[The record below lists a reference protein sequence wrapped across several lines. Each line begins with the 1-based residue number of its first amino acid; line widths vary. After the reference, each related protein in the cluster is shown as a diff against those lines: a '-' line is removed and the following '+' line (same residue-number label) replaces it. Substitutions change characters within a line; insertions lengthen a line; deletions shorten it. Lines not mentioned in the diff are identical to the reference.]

1 MAPQRPALRPPLPLL
16 LLLLLFLDASVWAQD
31 EVLENFRLNCPKDA
45 TRFKHLRKYVYN
57 YEAES
62 SSGVRG
68 TADSTS
74 ATKINCK
81 VELDVPQL
89 CGFIMRT
96 SQCTLKEVYGFNP
109 EGKALMKKTKNSEE
123 FATAM
128 SRYELKL
135 AILEGKQLV
144 LYPDK
149 DEPKYILNIK
159 RGIISALLVPLETEE
174 DKQVLFLDTVYGNCS
189 TQVTV
194 NSRKGTVATEMSTER
209 NLQQCDGFQ
218 PISTG
223 VSPLALIKG
232 LVRPLS
238 TLISSRQSCQYTLDP
253 KRKHVSGATC
263 NEQHLFLPFS
273 YKNKYGI
280 MTQVTQTLSLEDT
293 PKINSRF
300 FSEGTKQVGL
310 AFERT
315 KSTSPP
321 KQADAALKTL
331 QELKRLSI
339 TEQNAQRANL
349 FNKLVTELRGLSH
362 EAIASLLPQL
372 IGVSSPITLQA
383 LVQCGQPQCYTHILQ
398 WLKTEK
404 AHPLLLD
411 IVTYLVALM
420 PNPSTQRLR
429 EIFNTAKEH
438 PSRATLYALSHVVNN
453 YYEVDPTRSPDLQDI
468 AGYLLKQIGNEC
480 LGNEDHTY
488 LILRIIGNMGRT
500 MEQVMPELKSS
511 VLNCVRST
519 KPSLLIQKA
528 ALQALRKME
537 MGDEVR
543 RVVFDTFMDGVTPVE
558 KRLAAYLLL
567 MRAPSSSDINK
578 IVQLLQWE
586 QSDQVKNFV
595 ASHIANILNSEEL
608 YVQDLKILIKNAL
621 ENIQL
626 PTIMDFRKFSRN
638 YQISKSASLPSFDPV
653 SAKVEGNLIFDPS
666 SYLPKETMLK
676 TTLTVFGLA
685 SMDLFEIGFEG
696 KGFEPTLEALFG
708 KRGFFP
714 DSVNKALYWVNG
726 QVPDRVSKVL
736 VDHFGYTNDDKHEQD
751 MVSGI
756 MPIVDKL
763 IKDLKSQE
771 TPEARAYLRIL
782 GEELGFVRLRDL
794 HVLGK
799 LLLNGAQT
807 LRGIPQLV
815 VQAIREGSKNDLF
828 LHYIFMDNAFELPT
842 GAGLQLQVSSSGVI
856 TPGTKAGVKLDLAN
870 IQTELV
876 AKPSVSMEFVT
887 NMGVIIPDFAKSGVQ
902 MNTNFFHESGLE
914 TRVALKAGQLKV
926 IIPSPKRPV
935 KLFSGSNTLH
945 LVSTTKTEVIP
956 PLIENRQSWSTCKP
970 FFTGMDYCTTGAYS
984 NASSTESASYYPLTG
999 DTRYEIELKPT
1010 GEVEQYSAS
1019 ATYELQKEDKSLVD
1033 TLKFL
1038 VQAEGVQQSEATAM
1052 FKYNRRSRTLSSE
1065 VLIPAFDVNFGTIL
1079 RVNDESSK
1087 DKNAYKLILDIQNKK
1102 ITEVSLVG
1110 HVSYD
1115 KKGDSRIKGV
1125 VSIPR
1130 LQAEA
1135 RSEVHTHWSSIKLL
1149 FQMDSSATAYG
1160 STISKRVVWRYDNE
1174 KIEFDWNTGT
1184 NVDTKKVASN
1194 FPVDLS
1200 SYPRTL
1206 HDYANSLLDHR
1217 VPHTDMTF
1225 RHMGSKLIVATN
1237 TWLQMASRGLP
1248 YSQTL
1253 QDHLSGLSELN
1264 LQKMG
1269 LPDFHIPDN
1278 LFLKSDGRVKYTLNK
1293 NSIKIDIPLPLG
1305 GKSSKDLKMPES
1317 VMTPALNFN
1326 SVGFHLPSQEFLV
1339 PTFTIPKTHQLQVP
1353 LLGILDLSTNVY
1365 SNLYNWSA
1373 SYTGGNTSRDHF
1385 SLQAQYRMKADSAVD
1400 LFSYSVQ
1407 GSGET
1412 TYDSKRTFTLSC
1424 DGSLHHKFL
1433 DSKFKVS
1440 HVEKFGNN
1448 PVSKGL
1454 LTFEASSALGPQMS
1468 ATVHLDSKKKQHL
1481 YVKDIKV
1488 DGQFRAS
1495 SFYAQGKYGLSCE
1508 SDATTGQLSG
1518 ESNMRFNSTYFQG
1531 TNQIVGM
1538 YQDGTLSL
1546 TSTSD
1551 LQDGIFKNTASLK
1564 YENYELTLKSDSS
1577 GQYENFAASNKLDMT
1592 FSKLSLWLR
1601 SEHQAD
1607 YKSLRLVTLLSGS
1620 LTSQGVELN
1629 ADILGTDKMNTGAH
1643 KATLQLTRGGL
1654 STSATTNL
1662 KYSPL
1667 LLESEL
1673 NAELG
1678 FSGASMKLS
1687 TNGRFK
1693 EHHAKFSLDGRAA
1706 LTEVSLGS
1714 IYQAM
1719 ILGADGKNIFNFK
1732 LSREGLK
1739 LSNDMM
1745 GSYADMKL
1753 DHAHS
1758 LSIAGLSLD
1767 FSSKMDN
1774 IYSGDKFYKQTFNL
1788 QLQPYSFVTTL
1799 SNDLR
1804 YDALDLTNSGKLR
1817 LEPLKLN
1824 VGGNFKGTYQNNEL
1838 KHIYTISYTDL
1849 VVASYRA
1856 DTIAKVQGVEF
1867 SHRLNADIEGLA
1879 SSVDVIT
1886 NYNSDPLHFNNVF
1899 HLVSAPFTLGIDTH
1913 TSGDGKLALWG
1924 EHTGQLYSK
1933 FLLKAEPLALTF
1945 SHDYKG
1951 STSHNLPYK
1960 NSISTA
1966 LEHTVSTLLTPAEQ
1980 TSTWKFKTR
1989 LNDMVYS
1996 QDFEAYNT
2004 KDKIGVELSGRTDLS
2019 GLYSPIKVPF
2029 FYTEPVNVLSDLEI
2043 NDAADKPQEFTI
2055 VAFVR
2060 YDKNQDVHTISLP
2073 FFKSL
2078 PDYLERNRRGII
2090 TLLEAMQGELQRIN
2104 VDQFVEKYSAA
2115 LSRLPRQIHN
2125 YLNAS
2130 DWERQVAG
2138 AKEKLTSF
2146 MENYRITDNDIL
2158 IALDRAKIDINEK
2171 LSQLET
2177 YVIQFDQ
2184 YIKDNY
2190 DPRDFKKTV
2199 AQIIERIVEKLKM
2212 LDEQYHIRVN
2222 LAKSIRNLYLFVENV
2237 DFNKISSSTASWIQ
2251 NVDTK
2256 YQIRIQIKEKLQQL
2270 RTQIQNIDIQQL
2282 AAELKQQIEAIDV
2295 TVHLNQL
2302 RTAILFQRINDIIE
2316 RVKYF
2321 VMNLIE
2327 DFKVTEKINIF
2338 RAIVHELIEKY
2349 EVDQQIQVL
2358 MDKSVELAHRCRLT
2372 ETLQKLSNVL
2382 QQIEIKD
2389 YYEKLVG
2396 LIDDTVEWLK
2406 ALSFN
2411 NFIEELNRFIDML
2424 VKKLKAF
2431 DYHQFVDET
2440 NSKIREVTQRI
2451 NAEIQALE
2459 VPPKTEALK
2468 LLVANF
2474 KAKVSDYLER
2484 LEDTEVTAFINWLQ
2498 DGLVYIK
2505 SHFQGSLEDVRDRI
2519 YEMDIQWEV
2528 EHFLSLVSQVYST
2541 LVTYISDWWILTA
2554 KNITDFAEQYSIQD
2568 WAESVKVLVE
2578 QGFTVPEIQTFLGTM
2593 PAFEVSLRALQ
2604 EATFQTPDFIVP
2616 LTDLRIPSVQI
2627 NFKMLKNVKV
2637 PSRFSTP
2644 EFTLLNTF
2652 HVRSFTI
2659 DLLEIKAKI
2668 IRTIDQMLSSELQW
2682 PLPEVYLRDLEILNI
2697 PLARLTLPDF
2707 HVPEITVPEFT
2718 IPNVN
2723 LKELKVPDLHIP
2735 EFQLPR
2741 LSHTIEIPAFGKLH
2755 SILKIQS
2762 PLFTVDANANIQNVS
2777 TSENKAE
2784 IVASIA
2790 ARGESKIEALNFD
2803 FQAHAQLLELNP
2815 NPLVL
2820 KESMNFSSKHVRM
2833 EHEGEIL
2840 FSENAIE
2847 GKSDTVASLH
2857 TEKNIVEFNNDMIV
2871 KINSQLT
2878 LDSHTKYFHK
2888 LSFPRLDLSSKASLN
2903 NEIKTHLEAGRLAWT
2918 SLGTGSWNW
2927 ACPNFSDE
2935 GIHSSKTSFTVEGPI
2950 VSFVL
2955 SNNVSSKHL
2964 KVVQKLACESGFL
2977 SYSQF
2982 EVDSKIESQHMGSSI
2997 LTAKGWTL
3005 FRDAK
3010 AEVAAE
3016 HNANLNGKVI
3026 GTLKNSLFFS
3036 SQPFEITASTNNEG
3050 NLKVSFPLKL
3060 TGKID
3065 FLSNSAMFLSPDAQQ
3080 ASWQAS
3086 ARFNQYKYNQNF
3098 SAINNEHNIEAGV
3111 GMNGDANLDFL
3122 NIPITIPEITLPYIG
3137 ISTPLLNNFSI
3148 WEETGLKDFLKTTK
3162 QSFDLSVKAQYKK
3175 NRDKHSI
3182 AIPLSMFYEFILNNV
3197 NSWDRKLVQVRDGA
3211 LDFLTTSYNETKIMF
3226 DKYKTEH
3233 SLDQPSRTFQSH
3245 GFTISF
3251 INIEVSP
3258 FTVETLGSS
3267 HVIPKA
3273 ISTPSVTIP
3282 GPNIIVPSYRFVL
3295 PSLEL
3300 PVLHI
3305 PRNLFKF
3312 SLPDFKELSTI
3323 DNIYIPAMGNFTYDF
3338 SFKSSIITLNTNAGL
3353 YNQSD
3358 IVAHFLSSS
3367 SFVVDA
3373 LQYKLEGTSRLTR
3386 KKGWKLATAVS
3397 LTNKFVKG
3405 NHDSTISLT
3414 KKNMEASVKTTANLH
3429 VPILTMNFK
3438 QELNGNAKSKPTV
3451 SSSIELNY
3459 DFNSSKLHSTAKG
3472 GVDHKFTLESLTSS
3486 FSIESSTKGNIK
3498 GSFLSQEYSGSVA
3511 NEANTYLN
3519 SKGTR
3524 SAVRL
3529 QGASKVDG
3537 IWNLEVGENFAG
3549 EATLQRIYATW
3560 EHNMKN
3566 NLHVSSFFD
3575 TKGKQTCRATMELSP
3590 WTMSTLLQVH
3600 VSQPSSLLDLHHFD
3614 HEVTLKANTKNQKVA
3629 WRSEVQIH
3637 SQILK
3642 HNAQLSNEQ
3651 EEVRFDIAGSVEG
3664 QFGDLKNIL
3673 LPVYDKSLQEL
3684 LEMDGKR
3691 QYLQASTSLLYT
3703 KNPNGY
3709 PLSLPVQELD
3719 DRFIIPGLNLID
3731 FSGLQIYKKLST
3743 SPFALNLTMLP
3754 KVTFPGVDVLTQY
3767 FEIGDSSAPVF
3778 EVTVPEIQLTVSQ
3791 FTLPQ
3796 SFPIGSTG
3804 FDLSKLANMIA
3815 DVDLPTI
3822 TLPEQ
3827 TIEIPHFKFSVP
3839 AGIFIPFFGELSA
3852 RVGVASTL
3860 YNVTWSAGLKNRADH
3875 VETFL
3880 NSMCSSTLQF
3890 LEYDLNVVGTHRI
3903 EDGLFICKNKGTLRH
3918 RDFSVEYN
3926 EDGVFKGLWV
3936 WQGEAHLDITSPALT
3951 DLHLHYQEDETSL
3964 SASAASPA
3972 IGTVGLDSS
3981 TDDQSVK
3988 LNVYFHPQSPP
3999 DRKLSIFKTE
4009 WRYKESDD
4017 ETDIKINWEQEAAS
4031 RLLGSLKSNVPKA
4044 TEAIYNYINKYHLR
4058 DASLKL
4064 RRSLQNNAESAIRTI
4079 NEINMDLQRTACD
4092 AYQEWKDKAWH
4103 LYEEMVTQGNQSIP
4117 EKLKG
4122 KVLDSLAHA
4131 TQKYRMAVTRLIDS
4145 LIHFMKFYRF
4155 QLPGNAGTYTTD
4167 ELCTMA
4173 MREMAKPLF
4182 QLHLN
4187 ISNSLQKL
4195 FSDVQDL
4202 VEKSDLINDI
4212 TFSCPFASENCKLND
4227 VILIFSEHLEILSYF
4242 TQRQWEDLQDTNFT
4256 ATLSVFQFIMERMLE
4271 NIEEEIKC
4279 LNESTCFHYQ
4289 VNSFFKINVP
4299 YAFKS
4304 LRQDVFHIFSE
4315 FNDFF
4320 QTILQA
4326 GFYKLQQVHQYI
4338 KALREEYFD
4347 PSMVGWMVKYYEVEE
4362 KMVDLITNLL
4372 VVLRDF
4378 HSDCS
4383 AWAAGFASNI
4393 STQVEQ
4399 FVSMDIREYLSILAD
4414 VNGERREKIT
4424 EFSILAKEA
4433 IESWATVMEEIVSN
4447 YHRQLNS
4454 KLQDFSDQLSGYYEI
4469 FIAESTRLS
4478 DLFTQSYHVFLR
4490 YITELL
4496 KKLQVTTAN
4505 NVSPYIKLAPGELII
4520 TF

>member
-1 MAPQRPALRPPLPLL
+1 MGPQRPALRAPLRLL
-16 LLLLLFLDASVWAQD
+16 FLLLFLDTSVWAQD
-31 EVLENFRLNCPKDA
+31 EVPENLSLNCPKDA

-68 TADSTS
+68 TADSRS

-81 VELDVPQL
+81 VELEVPQI
-89 CGFIMRT
+89 CSFIMRT

-135 AILEGKQLV
+135 AIPEGKQIV

-159 RGIISALLVPLETEE
+159 RGIISALLVPPETEE

-218 PISTG
+218 PISTS

-238 TLISSRQSCQYTLDP
+238 TLIRSSQSCQYTLDP
-253 KRKHVSGATC
+253 KRKHVSEAVC

-280 MTQVTQTLSLEDT
+280 MTHVTQKLSLEDT

-300 FSEGTKQVGL
+300 FSEGTNWVGL
-310 AFERT
+310 AFEST
-315 KSTSPP
+315 KPTSPP
-321 KQADAALKTL
+321 KQSDAVLKTL
-331 QELKRLSI
+331 QELKKLSI
-339 TEQNAQRANL
+339 SEQNAQRANL
-349 FNKLVTELRGLSH
+349 FNKLVTELRGLRG
-362 EAIASLLPQL
+362 EALTSLLPQL
-372 IGVSSPITLQA
+372 IEVSSPITLQA

-404 AHPLLLD
+404 AHPFLVD
-411 IVTYLVALM
+411 IVTYLMALI
-420 PNPSTQRLR
+420 PNPSTERLQ
-429 EIFNTAKEH
+429 EIFNTAKELK
-438 PSRATLYALSHVVNN
+438 SRATLYALSHVVNS
-453 YYEVDPTRSPDLQDI
+453 YFDVDRSRSPVLQEI
-468 AGYLLKQIGNEC
+468 AGYLLKQIDNEC
-480 LGNEDHTY
+480 MGDEDHTF
-488 LILRIIGNMGRT
+488 LILRVIGNMGST
-500 MEQVMPELKSS
+500 MEQVMPDLKSS

-528 ALQALRKME
+528 AIQALRKME
-537 MGDEVR
+537 LGDEAR
-543 RVVFDTFMDGVTPVE
+543 TILFDTFVNGIAPVE

-567 MRAPSSSDINK
+567 MRGPSSSDINK
-578 IVQLLQWE
+578 IAQLLQWE
-586 QSDQVKNFV
+586 QSEQVKSFV

-608 YVQDLKILIKNAL
+608 YVQDLKNLIKNAL
-621 ENIQL
+621 ENSQL

-638 YQISKSASLPSFDPV
+638 YQISKSASFPLLDPV
-653 SAKVEGNLIFDPS
+653 SVKIEGNLVFDPN
-666 SYLPKETMLK
+666 SYLPKESMLK
-676 TTLTVFGLA
+676 TTLTVFGLD
-685 SMDLFEIGFEG
+685 SLDLFEIGLEG

-708 KRGFFP
+708 KQGFFP

-726 QVPDRVSKVL
+726 RVPDQVSKVL
-736 VDHFGYTNDDKHEQD
+736 VDHFGYTKDDKHEQD
-751 MVSGI
+751 MVNGI

-763 IKDLKSQE
+763 IKDLKSKE
-771 TPEARAYLRIL
+771 IPEARAYLRIL
-782 GEELGFVRLRDL
+782 GKELGFVRLQDL
-794 HVLGK
+794 QVLGK

-807 LRGIPQLV
+807 FQGVPQMVL
-815 VQAIREGSKNDLF
+815 QAIRDGSKNDLF
-828 LHYIFMDNAFELPT
+828 LHYIFMENAFELPT
-842 GAGLQLQVSSSGVI
+842 GVGLQLQVSSSGVL
-856 TPGTKAGVKLDLAN
+856 TPGIKAGVRLELAN
-870 IQTELV
+870 IQAELV
-876 AKPSVSMEFVT
+876 AKPSVSLEFVT
-887 NMGVIIPDFAKSGVQ
+887 NMGIIIPDFAKSGVQ

-914 TRVALKAGQLKV
+914 ARVALKAGQLKV

-956 PLIENRQSWSTCKP
+956 PLIENRQSWLTCKP
-970 FFTGMDYCTTGAYS
+970 FFTGMNYCTTGAYS

-999 DTRYEIELKPT
+999 DTRYELELRPT

-1019 ATYELQKEDKSLVD
+1019 ATYELLKEDKSLVD

-1052 FKYNRRSRTLSSE
+1052 FKYNRQSRTLSSE
-1065 VLIPAFDVNFGTIL
+1065 VLIPGFDVNFGTIL
-1079 RVNDESSK
+1079 RINDESAK
-1087 DKNAYKLILDIQNKK
+1087 DKNTYKVILDIQNKK

-1110 HVSYD
+1110 HLSYD
-1115 KKGDSRIKGV
+1115 KKGDGKIKGI

-1135 RSEVHTHWSSIKLL
+1135 RSEVHTHWSPTKLL

-1160 STISKRVVWRYDNE
+1160 STISKRVAWRYDNE

-1184 NVDTKKVASN
+1184 NVNTKKVASN

-1200 SYPRTL
+1200 RYPRTL
-1206 HDYANSLLDHR
+1206 HEYANNLLDHR
-1217 VPHTDMTF
+1217 VPQTDVTF
-1225 RHMGSKLIVATN
+1225 RHVGSKLIVATN
-1237 TWLQMASRGLP
+1237 TWLQMATRGLP
-1248 YSQTL
+1248 YPQTL
-1253 QDHLSGLSELN
+1253 QDHLNGLSELN
-1264 LQKMG
+1264 LQKLG
-1269 LPDFHIPDN
+1269 FPDFHIPDN
-1278 LFLKSDGRVKYTLNK
+1278 LFLKTDGRVKYTLNK
-1293 NSIKIDIPLPLG
+1293 NKIKISIPLPLG

-1317 VMTPALNFN
+1317 VRIPALNFKP
-1326 SVGFHLPSQEFLV
+1326 VGFHLPSREFQV

-1353 LLGILDLSTNVY
+1353 LLGVLDLSTNVY

-1385 SLQAQYRMKADSAVD
+1385 SLQAQYRMKADSVVD

-1412 TYDSKRTFTLSC
+1412 TYDSKSTFTLSC

-1454 LTFEASSALGPQMS
+1454 LTFETSSTLGPQMS
-1468 ATVHLDSKKKQHL
+1468 ATVHLNSKKKQHL

-1488 DGQFRAS
+1488 EGQFRAS
-1495 SFYAQGKYGLSCE
+1495 SFYAQGEYGLSYE
-1508 SDATTGQLSG
+1508 RDATNGQMSG
-1518 ESNMRFNSTYFQG
+1518 ESNTKFKSTYFQG

-1538 YQDGTLSL
+1538 YQDGTLSI

-1577 GQYENFAASNKLDMT
+1577 GQYENFATSNKLDMT
-1592 FSKLSLWLR
+1592 FSKQSALLR
-1601 SEHQAD
+1601 SEHQAN
-1607 YKSLRLVTLLSGS
+1607 YKSLRLATLLSGS
-1620 LTSQGVELN
+1620 LTSQGLELN
-1629 ADILGTDKMNTGAH
+1629 VDILGTDKINTGAH
-1643 KATLQLTRGGL
+1643 KATLTIARDGL

-1667 LLESEL
+1667 LLENEL

-1678 FSGASMKLS
+1678 LSGASMKLS

-1719 ILGADGKNIFNFK
+1719 ILGTDSKNIFNFK

-1739 LSNDMM
+1739 LSNEMM
-1745 GSYADMKL
+1745 GSFAEMKL
-1753 DHAHS
+1753 DHIHS
-1758 LSIAGLSLD
+1758 LNIVGLSLD

-1774 IYSGDKFYKQTFNL
+1774 IYSGDKFYKQNFNL

-1804 YDALDLTNSGKLR
+1804 YDALDLTNSGRLR

-1838 KHIYTISYTDL
+1838 KHIYTISYSDL
-1849 VVASYRA
+1849 VVATYRA
-1856 DTIAKVQGVEF
+1856 DTVAKVQGVEF
-1867 SHRLNADIEGLA
+1867 SHRLNAVVEGLA
-1879 SSVDVIT
+1879 SSVDVT
-1886 NYNSDPLHFNNVF
+1886 TGYNSDPLHFNNVF
-1899 HLVSAPFTLGIDTH
+1899 HFVLAPFTLGIDTH
-1913 TSGDGKLALWG
+1913 TSGDGKLSLWG

-1933 FLLKAEPLALTF
+1933 FLLKAEPLALAF

-1951 STSHNLPYK
+1951 STSHNLLYK

-1966 LEHTVSTLLTPAEQ
+1966 LEHTVGVLLTPAEQ

-1989 LNDMVYS
+1989 LNDKVYS

-2004 KDKIGVELSGRTDLS
+2004 KDKIGVELSGRADLS
-2019 GLYSPIKVPF
+2019 GLDSSIKLPF
-2029 FYTEPVNVLSDLEI
+2029 FYSEPVNVPNGLEI
-2043 NDAADKPQEFTI
+2043 NDAVDRPQEFEI
-2055 VAFVR
+2055 VAMVK

-2090 TLLEAMQGELQRIN
+2090 SLLEAMQRELQRLS
-2104 VDQFVEKYSAA
+2104 VDQFVRKYRAA
-2115 LSRLPRQIHN
+2115 LSRLPQQIHD

-2146 MENYRITDNDIL
+2146 MENYRITDNDVL
-2158 IALDRAKIDINEK
+2158 IALDSAKINFNEK

-2190 DPRDFKKTV
+2190 DPHDLKRTI
-2199 AQIIERIVEKLKM
+2199 AQIIDLIIEKLKI

-2222 LAKSIRNLYLFVENV
+2222 LAKSIHNLYLFVENV
-2237 DFNKISSSTASWIQ
+2237 DLNQISSSSASWIQ

-2256 YQIRIQIKEKLQQL
+2256 YQIRTQIQEKLQQL

-2282 AAELKQQIEAIDV
+2282 AAEVKQQIEAIDV
-2295 TVHLNQL
+2295 TIHLDQL
-2302 RTAILFQRINDIIE
+2302 RTAILFQRISDIIE

-2327 DFKVTEKINIF
+2327 DFKVIEKINTF
-2338 RAIVHELIEKY
+2338 RVIVRELIEKY

-2358 MDKSVELAHRCRLT
+2358 MDKSVELAHRYSLS
-2372 ETLQKLSNVL
+2372 EPFQKLSNVL

-2396 LIDDTVEWLK
+2396 FIDDTVEWLK
-2406 ALSFN
+2406 ALSFKN
-2411 NFIEELNRFIDML
+2411 VIEELNRFIDTL

-2431 DYHQFVDET
+2431 DYHQFVDKT
-2440 NSKIREVTQRI
+2440 NSKIREMTQRI

-2459 VPPKTEALK
+2459 LPQKTAALK
-2468 LLVANF
+2468 LLIEDF
-2474 KAKVSDYLER
+2474 KTTVSNHLER
-2484 LEDTEVTAFINWLQ
+2484 LKDTKVTVVVDWLQ
-2498 DGLVYIK
+2498 DALTQIK
-2505 SHFQGSLEDVRDRI
+2505 AHFQDTLEDVRDRI
-2519 YEMDIQWEV
+2519 YQMDIQWEL
-2528 EHFLSLVSQVYST
+2528 EHCLSLISQVYST
-2541 LVTYISDWWILTA
+2541 LVTYISDWWTLTA
-2554 KNITDFAEQYSIQD
+2554 KNIADFAEQYSIQN
-2568 WAESVKVLVE
+2568 WAESVNVLVE

-2604 EATFQTPDFIVP
+2604 EANFQTPDFIVP
-2616 LTDLRIPSVQI
+2616 LTDLRIPSIQI
-2627 NFKMLKNVKV
+2627 NFKMLKNIKI
-2637 PSRFSTP
+2637 PLRFSTP

-2652 HVRSFTI
+2652 HVHSFTI

-2682 PLPEVYLRDLEILNI
+2682 PLPEVYLRDLEMVNI
-2697 PLARLTLPDF
+2697 RLARLTLPDF
-2707 HVPEITVPEFT
+2707 HVPEITIPEFT

-2723 LKELKVPDLHIP
+2723 LKDLQVPDLHIP

-2741 LSHTIEIPAFGKLH
+2741 LSHTMEIPAFGKLH

-2762 PLFTVDANANIQNVS
+2762 PLFRLDANANIQNVT

-2784 IVASIA
+2784 IVASVT
-2790 ARGESKIEALNFD
+2790 ARGESKLEALNFD
-2803 FQAHAQLLELNP
+2803 FQAQAQFLELNT
-2815 NPLVL
+2815 NPLVM

-2840 FSENAIE
+2840 FSGKAIE
-2847 GKSDTVASLH
+2847 GKADTVASLH
-2857 TEKNIVEFNNDMIV
+2857 TEKNTVEFNNGIIV
-2871 KINSQLT
+2871 NINNQLT
-2878 LDSHTKYFHK
+2878 LESHTKYFHK
-2888 LSFPRLDLSSKASLN
+2888 LSVPSLDFSSKASLN
-2903 NEIKTHLEAGRLAWT
+2903 NEIKTLLEAGHVAWT
-2918 SLGTGSWNW
+2918 SSGTGSWNW

-2935 GIHSSKTSFTVEGPI
+2935 GIHSSQISFTVNGP
-2950 VSFVL
+2950 VTSFAF
-2955 SNNVSSKHL
+2955 SNNINGKHL
-2964 KVVQKLACESGFL
+2964 RVIQKLTYESGFIN
-2977 SYSQF
+2977 YSKF
-2982 EVDSKIESQHMGSSI
+2982 EVDSKVESQHMGSSI
-2997 LTAKGWTL
+2997 LTAKGQAL
-3005 FRDAK
+3005 LRDAK
-3010 AEVAAE
+3010 AEMTIE
-3016 HNANLNGKVI
+3016 HKASLNGKVI
-3026 GTLKNSLFFS
+3026 GTLKNSLFFTA
-3036 SQPFEITASTNNEG
+3036 QPFEITASTNNEG

-3065 FLSNSAMFLSPDAQQ
+3065 FLNNHALFLSPHAQQ

-3086 ARFNQYKYNQNF
+3086 ARFNQYKYSQNF
-3098 SAINNEHNIEAGV
+3098 SAINNEHNIEASI

-3122 NIPITIPEITLPYIG
+3122 NIPLTIPEINLPYTRFT
-3137 ISTPLLNNFSI
+3137 TPLLKDFSI

-3162 QSFDLSVKAQYKK
+3162 QSFDMSVKAQYKK

-3182 AIPLSMFYEFILNNV
+3182 VIPLSVFYEFVLNNV
-3197 NSWDRKLVQVRDGA
+3197 NSWDRKFEKVRDNA
-3211 LDFLTTSYNETKIMF
+3211 LHFLTTSYNEAKIKF
-3226 DKYKTEH
+3226 DEYKTEN
-3233 SLDQPSRTFQSH
+3233 SLNQPSETFRNR
-3245 GFTISF
+3245 GYTIPVV
-3251 INIEVSP
+3251 NIEVSP
-3258 FTVETLGSS
+3258 FAVETLASS

-3273 ISTPSVTIP
+3273 ISTPSVIIP
-3282 GPNIIVPSYRFVL
+3282 GPNIIVPSYRLVL

-3300 PVLHI
+3300 PVFHV
-3305 PRNLFKF
+3305 PRNLLKF

-3338 SFKSSIITLNTNAGL
+3338 SFKSTVITLNTNAGL

-3367 SFVVDA
+3367 SFVTDA

-3386 KKGWKLATAVS
+3386 KKGLKLATAVS

-3405 NHDSTISLT
+3405 SHDSTISLA

-3429 VPILTMNFK
+3429 GPIFTMNFK
-3438 QELNGNAKSKPTV
+3438 QELNGNTKSKPTV
-3451 SSSIELNY
+3451 SSSMELNY
-3459 DFNSSKLHSTAKG
+3459 DFNSTKLHSTAKG
-3472 GVDHKFTLESLTSS
+3472 GVDHKFSLESLTSY
-3486 FSIESSTKGNIK
+3486 FSIESFTKGNIK
-3498 GSFLSQEYSGSVA
+3498 GSFLSQDYSGSVA
-3511 NEANTYLN
+3511 SEANVYLN

-3524 SAVRL
+3524 SSVRL
-3529 QGASKVDG
+3529 QGDSKVDG
-3537 IWNLEVGENFAG
+3537 IWHFEVGENFAV
-3549 EATLQRIYATW
+3549 EATLLRRIYATW

-3566 NLHVSSFFD
+3566 HLQMYSYFF
-3575 TKGKQTCRATMELSP
+3575 TKGKQTCRATLDLSP

-3600 VSQPSSLLDLHHFD
+3600 GSQPSSLLDLHHFD
-3614 HEVTLKANTKNQKVA
+3614 QEVILKANTKNQKVN
-3629 WRSEVQIH
+3629 WKSGVRIE
-3637 SQILK
+3637 SQILQ
-3642 HNAQLSNEQ
+3642 HNAQFSNDQ
-3651 EEVRFDIAGSVEG
+3651 EEVRLDISGSLEG
-3664 QFGDLKNIL
+3664 QLWDLENIL
-3673 LPVYDKSLQEL
+3673 VPVYGKSLQEL
-3684 LEMDGKR
+3684 LQMDGKR

-3709 PLSLPVQELD
+3709 LLSLPVQELA
-3719 DRFIIPGLNLID
+3719 DRFIIPGLKLND
-3731 FSGLQIYKKLST
+3731 FSGIKIYKKLST

-3754 KVTFPGVDVLTQY
+3754 KVKFPRVDLLTRY
-3767 FEIGDSSAPVF
+3767 SKPEGSSVPIFEAII
-3778 EVTVPEIQLTVSQ
+3778 PEIQLTVSQ
-3791 FTLPQ
+3791 FTLPK
-3796 SFPIGSTG
+3796 SFPVGSTD
-3804 FDLSKLANMIA
+3804 FDLNKLANTIA
-3815 DVDLPTI
+3815 DVDLPSV

-3827 TIEIPHFKFSVP
+3827 TIEIPSFEFSIP
-3839 AGIFIPFFGELSA
+3839 AGIFIPFFGELTA
-3852 RVGVASTL
+3852 RVGMASPL
-3860 YNVTWSAGLKNRADH
+3860 YNVTWSAGLKNKTDH

-3880 NSMCSSTLQF
+3880 DSTCTSTLPF
-3890 LEYDLNVVGTHRI
+3890 LEYALKVVETHKI
-3903 EDGLFICKNKGTLRH
+3903 EDDMFIYKIKGTLQH
-3918 RDFSVEYN
+3918 CDFNVEYN
-3926 EDGVFKGLWV
+3926 EDGLFKGLWD

-3951 DLHLHYQEDETSL
+3951 DFHLHYKEDKTSL
-3964 SASAASPA
+3964 SASAASSV

-3988 LNVYFHPQSPP
+3988 LNVYFHPQSSP
-3999 DRKLSIFKTE
+3999 DKKLSIFKTE
-4009 WRYKESDD
+4009 WRNKESDGKMY
-4017 ETDIKINWEQEAAS
+4017 IKINWEEEAAS

-4044 TEAIYNYINKYHLR
+4044 SEAIYDYVNKYHLGY
-4058 DASLKL
+4058 ASSEL
-4064 RRSLQNNAESAIRTI
+4064 RKSLQDNAEHAIRMVDEM
-4079 NEINMDLQRTACD
+4079 NVNFQRVARDT
-4092 AYQEWKDKAWH
+4092 YQN
-4103 LYEEMVTQGNQSIP
+4103 LYEEMLAQESQSIP
-4117 EKLKG
+4117 EKLK
-4122 KVLDSLAHA
+4122 KRVLGSLVSV
-4131 TQKYRMAVTRLIDS
+4131 TQKYHMVVTRLMDS
-4145 LIHFMKFYRF
+4145 FIHFLKFNRVR
-4155 QLPGNAGTYTTD
+4155 LPGIAGTYTVD
-4167 ELCTMA
+4167 ELYTIV
-4173 MREMAKPLF
+4173 MREIKK
-4182 QLHLN
+4182 
-4187 ISNSLQKL
+4187 SLSQL
-4195 FSDVQDL
+4195 FSGLGNLFSYVQDQ
-4202 VEKSDLINDI
+4202 VEKSRLINNI
-4212 TFSCPFASENCKLND
+4212 TFNCPFFLKPCKLKD
-4227 VILIFSEHLEILSYF
+4227 VISLFKEDLNILSNIVQLDTKF
-4242 TQRQWEDLQDTNFT
+4242 TTMLSDLQRF
-4256 ATLSVFQFIMERMLE
+4256 LERLLDI
-4271 NIEEEIKC
+4271 IEEQIKC
-4279 LNESTCFHYQ
+4279 LKDNESTCVADYIN
-4289 VNSFFKINVP
+4289 VFFKIQVP

-4304 LRQDVFHIFSE
+4304 LREDIYSVFSE

-4320 QTILQA
+4320 QSILQE
-4326 GFYKLQQVHQYI
+4326 GSYKLQQVHQYM

-4347 PSMVGWMVKYYEVEE
+4347 PSMVGWTVKYYEIEE
-4362 KMVDLITNLL
+4362 KMVDLIKTLL
-4372 VVLRDF
+4372 VSLRDF
-4378 HSDCS
+4378 YSEYS
-4383 AWAAGFASNI
+4383 MTAANFASKI

-4399 FVSMDIREYLSILAD
+4399 FVSRDIREYLSMLAD
-4414 VNGERREKIT
+4414 INGKGSEKIT
-4424 EFSILAKEA
+4424 ELSIVAKEA
-4433 IESWATVMEEIVSN
+4433 MESWATAVAEIMAN
-4447 YHRQLNS
+4447 YPQQFHS
-4454 KLQDFSDQLSGYYEI
+4454 KLQDFSDQLSGYYEK
-4469 FIAESTRLS
+4469 FVAECTRLI
-4478 DLFTQSYHVFLR
+4478 DLSIQNYHVFLR

-4496 KKLQVTTAN
+4496 KKLQLATAN
-4505 NVSPYIKLAPGELII
+4505 NVSPYVRFAQGELMI

>member
-1 MAPQRPALRPPLPLL
+1 MGPRRPALRAAPLL
-16 LLLLLFLDASVWAQD
+16 LFLLLFLDTTSVRAQD
-31 EVLENFRLNCPKDA
+31 EVLENFSLNCPKDA

-68 TADSTS
+68 TADSRS

-81 VELDVPQL
+81 VELEVPQI
-89 CGFIMRT
+89 CSFIMRT

-123 FATAM
+123 FAAAM
-128 SRYELKL
+128 SRYELKM
-135 AILEGKQLV
+135 AIPEGKQIV

-149 DEPKYILNIK
+149 DEPKHILNIK
-159 RGIISALLVPLETEE
+159 RGILSALLVPPETEE

-194 NSRKGTVATEMSTER
+194 NSRKGTVATDMSTER

-218 PISTG
+218 PIRTS

-232 LVRPLS
+232 LVHPLS
-238 TLISSRQSCQYTLDP
+238 TLISSSQSCQYTLDP
-253 KRKHVSGATC
+253 KRKHVSEAVC

-280 MTQVTQTLSLEDT
+280 MTHVTQKLSLEDT

-300 FSEGTKQVGL
+300 FSEGTNRVGL
-310 AFERT
+310 AFEST

-321 KQADAALKTL
+321 KQADAVLKTL
-331 QELKRLSI
+331 QELKKLSI
-339 TEQNAQRANL
+339 SEQNDQRANL
-349 FNKLVTELRGLSH
+349 FNKLVTELRGLSG
-362 EAIASLLPQL
+362 EAITSLLPQL
-372 IGVSSPITLQA
+372 IQVSSPITLQA

-404 AHPLLLD
+404 AHPLLVD

-420 PNPSTQRLR
+420 PNPSTQRLQ
-429 EIFNTAKEH
+429 EIFNTAKEQQ
-438 PSRATLYALSHVVNN
+438 SRATLYALSHVVNS
-453 YYEVDPTRSPDLQDI
+453 YFDVDHSRSPVLQDI
-468 AGYLLKQIGNEC
+468 AGYLLKQIDNEC
-480 LGNEDHTY
+480 MGEEDHTF
-488 LILRIIGNMGRT
+488 LILRVLGNMGRT
-500 MEQVMPELKSS
+500 MEQVMPALKSS

-528 ALQALRKME
+528 AIQALRKME
-537 MGDEVR
+537 LGDEVR
-543 RVVFDTFMDGVTPVE
+543 TILFDTFVNSVAPVE

-567 MRAPSSSDINK
+567 MRGPSSSDINK
-578 IVQLLQWE
+578 ISQLLQWE

-608 YVQDLKILIKNAL
+608 YVQDLKNLIKNSL
-621 ENIQL
+621 KDSQL
-626 PTIMDFRKFSRN
+626 PTVMDFRKFSQN
-638 YQISKSASLPSFDPV
+638 YQISKSVSLPLSDPF
-653 SAKVEGNLIFDPS
+653 SAKIEGNLIFDPS
-666 SYLPKETMLK
+666 SYLPKEILLK

-685 SMDLFEIGFEG
+685 SLDLFEIGLEG

-708 KRGFFP
+708 KQGFFP
-714 DSVNKALYWVNG
+714 DSVNKALYWVDG
-726 QVPDRVSKVL
+726 RVPDRVSKVL
-736 VDHFGYTNDDKHEQD
+736 VDHFGYTKDDKHEQD
-751 MVSGI
+751 MVNGI

-763 IKDLKSQE
+763 IKDLKSKEIPQ
-771 TPEARAYLRIL
+771 ARAYLRIL
-782 GEELGFVRLRDL
+782 GKELGFVRLQDL
-794 HVLGK
+794 QVLGK
-799 LLLNGAQT
+799 LLLNGAKTFQG
-807 LRGIPQLV
+807 LPQMV

-828 LHYIFMDNAFELPT
+828 LHYIFMENAFELPT
-842 GAGLQLQVSSSGVI
+842 GVGLQLQVSSSGVI
-856 TPGTKAGVKLDLAN
+856 TPGIKAGVRLELAN
-870 IQTELV
+870 IQAELV
-876 AKPSVSMEFVT
+876 AKPSVSLEFVT
-887 NMGVIIPDFAKSGVQ
+887 NMGIIIPDFAKSGVQ

-914 TRVALKAGQLKV
+914 ARVALKAGQLKI

-956 PLIENRQSWSTCKP
+956 PLIENRQSWSSCKP
-970 FFTGMDYCTTGAYS
+970 FFTGMNYCTTGAYS

-999 DTRYEIELKPT
+999 DTRYELELRPT

-1019 ATYELQKEDKSLVD
+1019 ATYELLKEDKSLVD

-1065 VLIPAFDVNFGTIL
+1065 VLIPGFDVNFGTIL
-1079 RVNDESSK
+1079 RVNDESTK
-1087 DKNAYKLILDIQNKK
+1087 DKNTYKLILDIQNKK

-1115 KKGDSRIKGV
+1115 KKGDGKIKGV
-1125 VSIPR
+1125 VSVPR

-1135 RSEVHTHWSSIKLL
+1135 RSEVHTHWSPTKLL

-1160 STISKRVVWRYDNE
+1160 STISKRVAWRYDNE

-1184 NVDTKKVASN
+1184 NVDTKKAASN

-1200 SYPRTL
+1200 RYPRML
-1206 HDYANSLLDHR
+1206 HEYANSLLDHR
-1217 VPHTDMTF
+1217 VPQTDVTF
-1225 RHMGSKLIVATN
+1225 RHMSSKLIVATN
-1237 TWLQMASRGLP
+1237 TWLQMATRGLP
-1248 YSQTL
+1248 YPQTL
-1253 QDHLSGLSELN
+1253 QDHLNGLSELN
-1264 LQKMG
+1264 LLKMG
-1269 LPDFHIPDN
+1269 LSDFHIPDN
-1278 LFLKSDGRVKYTLNK
+1278 LFLKTDGRVKYTLNK
-1293 NSIKIDIPLPLG
+1293 NTIKIDIPLPLG

-1317 VMTPALNFN
+1317 VRTPALNFK
-1326 SVGFHLPSQEFLV
+1326 SVGFHLPSREVQV
-1339 PTFTIPKTHQLQVP
+1339 PTFTIPKTHQLKVP
-1353 LLGILDLSTNVY
+1353 LLGVLDLSTNVY

-1385 SLQAQYRMKADSAVD
+1385 SLQAQYRMKADSMVD

-1412 TYDSKRTFTLSC
+1412 TYDSKSTFTLSC

-1440 HVEKFGNN
+1440 HVEKFGNS

-1454 LTFEASSALGPQMS
+1454 LTFETSSALGPQMS

-1508 SDATTGQLSG
+1508 RDATTGQLSA

-1538 YQDGTLSL
+1538 YQDGTLSI

-1577 GQYENFAASNKLDMT
+1577 GQYENFATSNKLDMT
-1592 FSKLSLWLR
+1592 FSKQSALLR

-1629 ADILGTDKMNTGAH
+1629 ADILGTDKINTGAH
-1643 KATLQLTRGGL
+1643 KATLKIARDGL

-1667 LLESEL
+1667 MLENEL

-1678 FSGASMKLS
+1678 LSGASMKLS

-1714 IYQAM
+1714 VYQAM
-1719 ILGADGKNIFNFK
+1719 ILGADSKNIFNFK
-1732 LSREGLK
+1732 LSREGLR
-1739 LSNDMM
+1739 LSNDLM
-1745 GSYADMKL
+1745 GSYAEMKV
-1753 DHAHS
+1753 DHTHS
-1758 LSIAGLSLD
+1758 LNIAGLSLD
-1767 FSSKMDN
+1767 FFSKMDN
-1774 IYSGDKFYKQTFNL
+1774 IYSGDKFYKQNFNL

-1799 SNDLR
+1799 SNDMR
-1804 YDALDLTNSGKLR
+1804 YDALDLTNSGRLR

-1856 DTIAKVQGVEF
+1856 DTVAKVQGVEF
-1867 SHRLNADIEGLA
+1867 SHRLKADIEGLA
-1879 SSVDVIT
+1879 SSVDVT
-1886 NYNSDPLHFNNVF
+1886 TTYNSDPLHFNNVF
-1899 HLVSAPFTLGIDTH
+1899 RFFLAPFTLGIDTH
-1913 TSGDGKLALWG
+1913 TSGDGKLSLWG
-1924 EHTGQLYSK
+1924 EHTGQLYTK

-1951 STSHNLPYK
+1951 STSHNLLYK

-1966 LEHTVSTLLTPAEQ
+1966 LEHTVSASLTPAEQ
-1980 TSTWKFKTR
+1980 TSTWKLKIK
-1989 LNDMVYS
+1989 LNDKVYS

-2019 GLYSPIKVPF
+2019 GLYSPIKLPF
-2029 FYTEPVNVLSDLEI
+2029 FYSEPVNVLNDLEI
-2043 NDAADKPQEFTI
+2043 NDAVDKPQEFAI
-2055 VAFVR
+2055 VAIVK

-2090 TLLEAMQGELQRIN
+2090 SLLEAMQGELKRLS
-2104 VDQFVEKYSAA
+2104 VDEFVRKYREA
-2115 LSRLPRQIHN
+2115 LNRLPQQIHD

-2130 DWERQVAG
+2130 DWERQVAS

-2146 MENYRITDNDIL
+2146 IENYRVTDNDVL
-2158 IALDRAKIDINEK
+2158 IAIDSAKINFNEK

-2177 YVIQFDQ
+2177 YAIQFDQ

-2190 DPRDFKKTV
+2190 DLHDLKRTI
-2199 AQIIERIVEKLKM
+2199 AQIIDRIIEKLKI
-2212 LDEQYHIRVN
+2212 LDEQYHIHKN
-2222 LAKSIRNLYLFVENV
+2222 LAKSIHNLYLFVENV
-2237 DFNKISSSTASWIQ
+2237 DLNQISSRSASWIQ

-2256 YQIRIQIKEKLQQL
+2256 YHIRIQIQEKLQQL
-2270 RTQIQNIDIQQL
+2270 RMQIQNIDIQQL
-2282 AAELKQQIEAIDV
+2282 AEEVKQQIEAIDV
-2295 TVHLNQL
+2295 TVHLDQL
-2302 RTAILFQRINDIIE
+2302 RTVILFQRISDIIE

-2327 DFKVTEKINIF
+2327 DFKVTEKINTF
-2338 RAIVHELIEKY
+2338 RVIVRELIEKY
-2349 EVDQQIQVL
+2349 EVDQQIQDL
-2358 MDKSVELAHRCRLT
+2358 MDKSVELAHRYSLS
-2372 ETLQKLSNVL
+2372 EPLQKLSNML

-2396 LIDDTVEWLK
+2396 FIDDTVKWLK
-2406 ALSFN
+2406 ALSFKN
-2411 NFIEELNRFIDML
+2411 TIEELNRFIDTL
-2424 VKKLKAF
+2424 VKKLKDF
-2431 DYHQFVDET
+2431 DYHQFVDKT
-2440 NSKIREVTQRI
+2440 NSKIREITQRI

-2459 VPPKTEALK
+2459 LPQKTEALK
-2468 LLVANF
+2468 LLVEDF
-2474 KAKVSDYLER
+2474 KTTVSNYLER
-2484 LEDTEVTAFINWLQ
+2484 LKDTKVTVVIDWLQ
-2498 DGLVYIK
+2498 DVLARIK
-2505 SHFQGSLEDVRDRI
+2505 AHFQDTLEDVRDRI
-2519 YEMDIQWEV
+2519 YHMDIQWEL
-2528 EHFLSLVSQVYST
+2528 ERCLSLVSQVYTT
-2541 LVTYISDWWILTA
+2541 LVTYISDWWTLTA
-2554 KNITDFAEQYSIQD
+2554 KNITDFAEQYSIQN
-2568 WAESVKVLVE
+2568 WAESIKVLVE
-2578 QGFTVPEIQTFLGTM
+2578 HGFIVPEMRTFLGTM

-2604 EATFQTPDFIVP
+2604 EANFQTPDFIVP
-2616 LTDLRIPSVQI
+2616 LTDLRIPSTRL
-2627 NFKMLKNVKV
+2627 NLKMLKNIKI
-2637 PSRFSTP
+2637 PLRFSTP

-2682 PLPEVYLRDLEILNI
+2682 PLPEVYLRDLGMATI

-2707 HVPEITVPEFT
+2707 HVPEITVPVFT

-2723 LKELKVPDLHIP
+2723 LKDLQVPDLHIP

-2762 PLFTVDANANIQNVS
+2762 PLFILDANANIQNVT
-2777 TSENKAE
+2777 TSQNQAE
-2784 IVASIA
+2784 IVASVT
-2790 ARGESKIEALNFD
+2790 ARGESKFEALNFD
-2803 FQAHAQLLELNP
+2803 FQAQAQFLELNP
-2815 NPLVL
+2815 NPPVL
-2820 KESMNFSSKHVRM
+2820 KESMNFSSKHVSM

-2840 FSENAIE
+2840 FSEKAIE

-2857 TEKNIVEFNNDMIV
+2857 TEKNTVEFNNGMIV
-2871 KINSQLT
+2871 KINNQLT

-2888 LSFPRLDLSSKASLN
+2888 LSVPRLDFSSKASFN
-2903 NEIKTHLEAGRLAWT
+2903 NEIKTLLEAGHVTWT
-2918 SLGTGSWNW
+2918 SSGTGTWNW

-2935 GIHSSKTSFTVEGPI
+2935 GTHSSQISVTMEGPI
-2950 VSFVL
+2950 ASFGFF
-2955 SNNVSSKHL
+2955 NNINGKHL
-2964 KVVQKLACESGFL
+2964 RVIQKLTYESGFL
-2977 SYSQF
+2977 NYSKF
-2982 EVDSKIESQHMGSSI
+2982 EVESNVESQHVGSSI
-2997 LTAKGWTL
+2997 LTAKGQAL
-3005 FRDAK
+3005 LRDAK
-3010 AEVAAE
+3010 AEMTGE

-3036 SQPFEITASTNNEG
+3036 AQPFEISASTNNEG

-3065 FLSNSAMFLSPDAQQ
+3065 FLNNYALFLSPHAQQ

-3098 SAINNEHNIEAGV
+3098 SAMNNEHNIEASI

-3122 NIPITIPEITLPYIG
+3122 NLPLTIPEINLPYTG
-3137 ISTPLLNNFSI
+3137 FTTPLLKDFSI
-3148 WEETGLKDFLKTTK
+3148 WEETGLKEFLKTTK

-3175 NRDKHSI
+3175 SKDKHSI
-3182 AIPLSMFYEFILNNV
+3182 VVPLNMFYEFILNNV
-3197 NSWDRKLVQVRDGA
+3197 NSWDRKLEKARDNA
-3211 LDFLTTSYNETKIMF
+3211 E
-3226 DKYKTEH
+3226 
-3233 SLDQPSRTFQSH
+3233 
-3245 GFTISF
+3245 
-3251 INIEVSP
+3251 
-3258 FTVETLGSS
+3258 
-3267 HVIPKA
+3267 
-3273 ISTPSVTIP
+3273 TIP
-3282 GPNIIVPSYRFVL
+3282 NIKVPSNRLVL

-3300 PVLHI
+3300 PVFHV

-3312 SLPDFKELSTI
+3312 FLPDFKELSTI

-3338 SFKSSIITLNTNAGL
+3338 SFKSSVITLNTNAGL

-3367 SFVVDA
+3367 SLVTDA
-3373 LQYKLEGTSRLTR
+3373 LQYKLEGTSRLMR
-3386 KKGWKLATAVS
+3386 KRGLKLATAVS
-3397 LTNKFVKG
+3397 LTNKFIKG
-3405 NHDSTISLT
+3405 SHDSTISLT
-3414 KKNMEASVKTTANLH
+3414 KKNVEASVRTTTNLH
-3429 VPILTMNFK
+3429 IPIFTMNFK
-3438 QELNGNAKSKPTV
+3438 QELNGNTKSKPTV

-3472 GVDHKFTLESLTSS
+3472 GVDHKFTLESLTSY
-3486 FSIESSTKGNIK
+3486 FSIESFTKGNIK

-3511 NEANTYLN
+3511 NEANAYLN

-3524 SAVRL
+3524 SSVRL

-3537 IWNLEVGENFAG
+3537 IWNFEVGENFAG
-3549 EATLQRIYATW
+3549 EATLRRIYATW

-3566 NLHVSSFFD
+3566 HLQVYSYFF
-3575 TKGKQTCRATMELSP
+3575 TKGKQTCRATLELSP

-3600 VSQPSSLLDLHHFD
+3600 VSQPSSLLDLHHLD
-3614 HEVTLKANTKNQKVA
+3614 QEVILKANTKNQKVS
-3629 WRSEVQIH
+3629 WKSGVQVE
-3637 SQILK
+3637 SRVLQ
-3642 HNAQLSNEQ
+3642 HNAQFSNDQ
-3651 EEVRFDIAGSVEG
+3651 EEVHLDIAGSLEG
-3664 QFGDLKNIL
+3664 HLWNLENIF
-3673 LPVYDKSLQEL
+3673 LPVYGKSLQEL
-3684 LEMDGKR
+3684 LQIDGKR

-3709 PLSLPVQELD
+3709 LLSLPVQELA
-3719 DRFIIPGLNLID
+3719 DRFIIPGLKLND
-3731 FSGLQIYKKLST
+3731 FSGIEIYKKLST

-3754 KVTFPGVDVLTQY
+3754 KVKFPGVDLLTRY
-3767 FEIGDSSAPVF
+3767 SKSEGSSVPMFEA
-3778 EVTVPEIQLTVSQ
+3778 TTPEIQLTVSQ
-3791 FTLPQ
+3791 FTLPK
-3796 SFPIGSTG
+3796 SFPVGSTV
-3804 FDLSKLANMIA
+3804 FDLNKLANVIA
-3815 DVDLPTI
+3815 DVDLPSV

-3827 TIEIPHFKFSVP
+3827 TIEIPPLEFSIP
-3839 AGIFIPFFGELSA
+3839 AGIFIPFFGELTA
-3852 RVGVASTL
+3852 RVGMASPL
-3860 YNVTWSAGLKNRADH
+3860 YNVTWSTGWKNKADH

-3880 NSMCSSTLQF
+3880 DSTSTSPLQF
-3890 LEYDLNVVGTHRI
+3890 LEYALRVVETHKIGDDMFTYKIKGTLQHCDFNVAYN
-3903 EDGLFICKNKGTLRH
+3903 EDGLF
-3918 RDFSVEYN
+3918 
-3926 EDGVFKGLWV
+3926 KGLWD

-3951 DLHLHYQEDETSL
+3951 DFHLHYKEEKTSL
-3964 SASAASPA
+3964 SASAASSA

-3999 DRKLSIFKTE
+3999 DKKLSIFKTE
-4009 WRYKESDD
+4009 WRYKESDG
-4017 ETDIKINWEQEAAS
+4017 ETYIKINWEEEAAS

-4044 TEAIYNYINKYHLR
+4044 SEAIYNYVNKYHLGYV
-4058 DASLKL
+4058 SSEL
-4064 RRSLQNNAESAIRTI
+4064 RKSLQNNAEHALRMVDEMNISV
-4079 NEINMDLQRTACD
+4079 QRVARDT
-4092 AYQEWKDKAWH
+4092 YQD
-4103 LYEEMVTQGNQSIP
+4103 LYEEMLAQENQHIP
-4117 EKLKG
+4117 EKLK
-4122 KVLDSLAHA
+4122 KRVLGSLAG
-4131 TQKYRMAVTRLIDS
+4131 VTRKCHMAITWLMDS
-4145 LIHFMKFYRF
+4145 FIHFLKFNRVQF
-4155 QLPGNAGTYTTD
+4155 PGNAGTYTAD
-4167 ELCTMA
+4167 EFYTIV
-4173 MREMAKPLF
+4173 MRETTKSLSQLF
-4182 QLHLN
+4182 NRLRNLL
-4187 ISNSLQKL
+4187 SY
-4195 FSDVQDL
+4195 VQTQ
-4202 VEKSDLINDI
+4202 VEKSRLINDI
-4212 TFSCPFASENCKLND
+4212 TFKCPFLSKPCKLKD
-4227 VILIFSEHLEILSYF
+4227 VFIMMGDLNILSDIA
-4242 TQRQWEDLQDTNFT
+4242 QKDIKFT
-4256 ATLSVFQFIMERMLE
+4256 AILSNLQSFLERLLDI
-4271 NIEEEIKC
+4271 IEEQIKC
-4279 LNESTCFHYQ
+4279 LKDNESSCVTDHI
-4289 VNSFFKINVP
+4289 NTFFKMHVP
-4299 YAFKS
+4299 YAFKF
-4304 LRQDVFHIFSE
+4304 LIEDIYFVFNE
-4315 FNDFF
+4315 FNDFI
-4320 QTILQA
+4320 QSILQE
-4326 GFYKLQQVHQYI
+4326 GSYKLQQVHQYV

-4347 PSMVGWMVKYYEVEE
+4347 PSMVGWTVKYYEIED
-4362 KMVDLITNLL
+4362 KMVDLIKTLL
-4372 VVLRDF
+4372 ISLRDF
-4378 HSDCS
+4378 YSEYS
-4383 AWAAGFASNI
+4383 VTAADFASKM

-4399 FVSMDIREYLSILAD
+4399 FVSRDIREYLSMLAD
-4414 VNGERREKIT
+4414 INGKGREKI
-4424 EFSILAKEA
+4424 EELSIVAKEA
-4433 IESWATVMEEIVSN
+4433 MKSWAETMSD
-4447 YHRQLNS
+4447 YPQQFHS
-4454 KLQDFSDQLSGYYEI
+4454 KLQDFSDQLSGFYEK
-4469 FIAESTRLS
+4469 FIAESTRLI
-4478 DLFTQSYHVFLR
+4478 DLSIQNYHMFLR

-4496 KKLQVTTAN
+4496 KKLQVATASN
-4505 NVSPYIKLAPGELII
+4505 MSPYIRLAQGELII
-4520 TF
+4520 TY